1 MSVSIMIYNYLRY
14 GRKLSWNLPEIE
26 QLGRDY
32 GDVGKG
38 KGKVS
43 VAFRYWLKKS

>member
-1 MSVSIMIYNYLRY
+1 MSVSIMNFNYPRY
-14 GRKLSWNLPEIE
+14 GRKLSWDFLGIE

-32 GDVGKG
+32 GDMGKG

-43 VAFRYWLKKS
+43 VAFIYWQKKF